1 MEVIDDAGQW
11 VLVDERYH
19 ARVSALVGGFIQ
31 DVFRMEEDE
40 EKRKNEEREREIA
53 RRKSAQQPRAPAA
66 GGGQPPLPD
75 NGAALF
81 KDADWLFAKE

>member
-1 MEVIDDAGQW
+1 VIDDAGQW

-31 DVFRMEEDE
+31 DVFRMEEEE
-40 EKRKNEEREREIA
+40 EKRKSEEREREIA
-53 RRKSAQQPRAPAA
+53 RRKSVQQARAPQAGQQPSA
-66 GGGQPPLPD
+66 PD